1 MKRTK
6 KKAAREQR
14 RRHLK
19 MAESDKVIYRT
30 LADKAYQGRISPV
43 SKV

>member
-6 KKAAREQR
+6 KKATQKQG

-19 MAESDKVIYRT
+19 MTESDKITYRR